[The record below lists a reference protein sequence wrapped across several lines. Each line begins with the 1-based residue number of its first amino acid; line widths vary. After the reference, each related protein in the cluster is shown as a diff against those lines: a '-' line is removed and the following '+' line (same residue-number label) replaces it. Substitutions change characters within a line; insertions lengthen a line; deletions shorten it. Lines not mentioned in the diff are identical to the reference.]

1 MLKRVLSPITDIPKE
16 KDLDF
21 YAVIELAFYKNA
33 IFSWEK

>member
-1 MLKRVLSPITDIPKE
+1 MTDIPKE